1 MKPFNGLHIFEKA
14 GTILAVN
21 NNEESEDSET
31 DKAKPR
37 VIVGRLPALTGG
49 RSTVSKMEQAGK
61 VTPACRN
68 AAVRPAGWTG
78 FLASGKRQALRR
90 AGTDPERLGWPG
102 CRSRIE
108 RTGFPWLHSKGDLFF
123 HL

>member
-1 MKPFNGLHIFEKA
+1 MKPFNRLQIVEGT

-21 NNEESEDSET
+21 NNEESEDIET

-37 VIVGRLPALTGG
+37 VIVGRLPAVTGG
-49 RSTVSKMEQAGK
+49 RPTGPKMEQAGK
-61 VTPACRN
+61 VPPACRN

-90 AGTDPERLGWPG
+90 AGTDP
-102 CRSRIE
+102 
-108 RTGFPWLHSKGDLFF
+108 K
-123 HL
+123 